1 MTDLTTNRYKQCIQV
16 FFVWIK
22 IVEKEEPTCRVT
34 IAMPTA
40 STNCP
45 QKSPKGTSSCTK
57 PQFV

>member
-1 MTDLTTNRYKQCIQV
+1 
-16 FFVWIK
+16 
-22 IVEKEEPTCRVT
+22 
-34 IAMPTA
+34 MPTA